1 KFTGKLYSNG
11 VHITSDVS
19 YKWTLGS
26 TDITP
31 DSDKHEVTIEGT
43 DFEDKEVLKLEIT
56 YGGNTYTRTE
66 MLVDLADAEAVK
78 YQYAIGESEPDELTE
93 WTSSPV
99 DAVWARVSTDGG
111 ETYSDPFRVKGESAP
126 FNGGLYRN
134 VFKNSATKPTATGLA
149 SNLLP
154 EEDGWS
160 DTITEPGPGE
170 IVWMA
175 TALFIKKGL
184 NDDGSQNNNTE
195 LTTDNWTIQGT
206 WSAVI

>member
-1 KFTGKLYSNG
+1 
-11 VHITSDVS
+11 
-19 YKWTLGS
+19 
-26 TDITP
+26 
-31 DSDKHEVTIEGT
+31 
-43 DFEDKEVLKLEIT
+43 
-56 YGGNTYTRTE
+56 
-66 MLVDLADAEAVK
+66 
-78 YQYAIGESEPDELTE
+78 
-93 WTSSPV
+93 
-99 DAVWARVSTDGG
+99 
-111 ETYSDPFRVKGESAP
+111 
-126 FNGGLYRN
+126 
-134 VFKNSATKPTATGLA
+134 KPTATGLA

-206 WSAVI
+206 WSAVISLGNFDTGSGEGEGGGTPGETGATGWSPVLAVVSRIDGARVHQVVDWVNLDGAGEGTKPAAGYYLSGNGFVTNINQATNIRGEKGDPGQFDSNDFWLTNTYRISGSKGFPN